1 MQDNGLW
8 IKVLVS
14 GALPP
19 LLALVP
25 IQAPAALAQDALP
38 SVSDYKLPSPTP
50 SARPQGPVDPDV
62 PVVRRVSPADGAEQ
76 PSAQPAPVATTPAAT
91 PQQGAGRT
99 SSTTPRAVR
108 RQPQFAPPP
117 AQQAG
122 GYAAPLAA
130 PAAPVTAGPPQSSVA
145 MAPPPPIAAPSPGGW
160 HVHSARERI
169 AESALEFWP
178 WLVGLA
184 FVLGAGLAYLF
195 QSLSSRRNARLAAH
209 VGDYRDIA
217 AAPEPAARPVPP
229 RRPQAAMPES
239 TAPEPASE
247 PGFSDADLD
256 GVLADSGL
264 IARRDLA
271 RPAPES
277 KPAPSV
283 PSLAVVVNP
292 LEVTL
297 AARKLSAT
305 LLNTALNYE
314 LVVTNTGKESIGPLT
329 VGGDMIGA
337 HASLP
342 ASAQLELAE
351 QGTEPL
357 HRLETLGPGESRT
370 LTGELRL
377 PLASILPIRNG
388 NTSLFVPLARFRVKA
403 LRGDEPLL
411 VVNRTFVIGETQ
423 ATPGAALKPFRL
435 DLGPRLYSQI
445 SQRELALTG

>member
-8 IKVLVS
+8 IRVLVS

-38 SVSDYKLPSPTP
+38 SVNDYKLPSPTP

-62 PVVRRVSPADGAEQ
+62 PVVRTVSPPDGQEQ
-76 PSAQPAPVATTPAAT
+76 PSAKPSPVAETPAAT
-91 PQQGAGRT
+91 AQQGASPT
-99 SSTTPRAVR
+99 SSATSRPVR
-108 RQPQFAPPP
+108 RSPQFAP
-117 AQQAG
+117 AQRAG

-130 PAAPVTAGPPQSSVA
+130 PAGPVTAGPPQSSVA
-145 MAPPPPIAAPSPGGW
+145 MAAPPPIALPTPSDW

-184 FVLGAGLAYLF
+184 FILGAGLAYLF
-195 QSLSSRRNARLAAH
+195 QSLSSRRNARLSANA
-209 VGDYRDIA
+209 GDYRDIA
-217 AAPEPAARPVPP
+217 AAPEPAPRPAPP
-229 RRPQAAMPES
+229 RRPRPAMPER
-239 TAPEPASE
+239 AEPEPAST
-247 PGFSDADLD
+247 PGFSPADLD

-264 IARRDLA
+264 VPRRDLA
-271 RPAPES
+271 SPGPAEQQPAP
-277 KPAPSV
+277 AA

-445 SQRELALTG
+445 SQRELALTA

>member
-1 MQDNGLW
+1 
-8 IKVLVS
+8 
-14 GALPP
+14 
-19 LLALVP
+19 
-25 IQAPAALAQDALP
+25 
-38 SVSDYKLPSPTP
+38 
-50 SARPQGPVDPDV
+50 
-62 PVVRRVSPADGAEQ
+62 
-76 PSAQPAPVATTPAAT
+76 
-91 PQQGAGRT
+91 
-99 SSTTPRAVR
+99 
-108 RQPQFAPPP
+108 
-117 AQQAG
+117 
-122 GYAAPLAA
+122 
-130 PAAPVTAGPPQSSVA
+130 
-145 MAPPPPIAAPSPGGW
+145 MAPPPPIALPSPSGW
-160 HVHSARERI
+160 RVHSARERI

-195 QSLSSRRNARLAAH
+195 QSLASRRNARLAGNA
-209 VGDYRDIA
+209 GDYRDVA
-217 AAPEPAARPVPP
+217 TAPEPVARPAPP
-229 RRPQAAMPES
+229 RRPRPALPED
-239 TAPEPASE
+239 TAPEPASS

-256 GVLADSGL
+256 GVLAESGL
-264 IARRDLA
+264 VPRRDPA
-271 RPAPES
+271 SPSVAEPKQAPAPV
-277 KPAPSV
+277 A

-342 ASAQLELAE
+342 ASSQLELAE

-388 NTSLFVPLARFRVKA
+388 KSSLFVPLARFRVKA